1 MLRLLVAHVV
11 VVPHVAVRV
20 LGAADVGA
28 VGALLLF
35 LVAAFAHGTAG
46 DAPPVLDEEGQGALG
61 DAAREEGGRRL
72 GGGGGLGSAS
82 SVAAAV
88 AEEVL

>member
-1 MLRLLVAHVV
+1 VLRLLVAHVV

-20 LGAADVGA
+20 LGAAGFRA
-28 VGALLLF
+28 VGALRLL
-35 LVAAFAHGTAG
+35 LVAAFARGAAG

-61 DAAREEGGRRL
+61 DAAREEGGRVGRD
-72 GGGGGLGSAS
+72 GGLGAAS

>member
-46 DAPPVLDEEGQGALG
+46 DAPPALDEEGQGALG
-61 DAAREEGGRRL
+61 DAAREY
-72 GGGGGLGSAS
+72 GGGGLGSAS